1 MKENTISSMFLIMV
15 KLRISVSGVPP
26 PPGGFYP
33 KTHVSKT
40 KMFVAF
46 HLFVL
51 ASLDTKNGHTH
62 NQGLIHSQHQQSV

>member
-1 MKENTISSMFLIMV
+1 MYMKENTISSMFLIMV

-51 ASLDTKNGHTH
+51 ASLDTKNGHT
-62 NQGLIHSQHQQSV
+62 QGLIHSQHQQSV